1 MWVGSVIKSVSKRL
15 LLKLFAGMTRLIRIG
30 VNNLLTRG
38 SFEGK
43 GSKRVVKYY
52 NRYTGKI

>member
-1 MWVGSVIKSVSKRL
+1 VGSVIKSFSKRL

-30 VNNLLTRG
+30 VNNLLTRR